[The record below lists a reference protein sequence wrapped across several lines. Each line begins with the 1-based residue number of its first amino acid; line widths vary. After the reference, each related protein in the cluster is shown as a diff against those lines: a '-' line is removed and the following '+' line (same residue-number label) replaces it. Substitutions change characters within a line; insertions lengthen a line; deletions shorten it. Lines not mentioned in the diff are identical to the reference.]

1 MANKTDK
8 QNKTDAPKKKRDL
21 TQLKGALR
29 MIVVIAEVYA
39 AALLLLVVDGDYFMK
54 AAAAVLT
61 LDALFELTRR
71 FTR

>member
-1 MANKTDK
+1 MANKINK
-8 QNKTDAPKKKRDL
+8 PNKT
-21 TQLKGALR
+21 GALR

-61 LDALFELTRR
+61 IDALVELTRR
-71 FTR
+71 FTK

>member
-8 QNKTDAPKKKRDL
+8 QNKTDAPKARRDL

-61 LDALFELTRR
+61 LDALVELVRR

>member
-1 MANKTDK
+1 MANKINK
-8 QNKTDAPKKKRDL
+8 PNKTDAPKKKRDF
-21 TQLKGALR
+21 TQVKGALR

-61 LDALFELTRR
+61 LDALVELVRR